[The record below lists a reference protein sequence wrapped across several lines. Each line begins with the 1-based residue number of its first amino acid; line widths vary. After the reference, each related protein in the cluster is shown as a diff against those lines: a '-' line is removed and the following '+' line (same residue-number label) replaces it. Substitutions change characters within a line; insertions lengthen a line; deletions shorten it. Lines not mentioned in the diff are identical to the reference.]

1 MARAARMAAIEAGSK
16 EESKGGVPE
25 ELEFNSQYWIVNRV
39 KGMLHCSGTELLLLT
54 LLPF

>member
-1 MARAARMAAIEAGSK
+1 MAAIEAGSK

-25 ELEFNSQYWIVNRV
+25 ELEVNSQYWIVNRV